1 MGLRRSSF
9 SLSEQH
15 LLHDDVQKPTWNI
28 KAFDDLLICQVLLY
42 LWRGECLLSH
52 RFFVGACCD
61 VDARAELAI
70 DLNPDAQRFVGGKL
84 GIKGGP
90 ALLMNAE
97 LAAKLLP
104 QLLDHEWC
112 DRGQQ

>member
-1 MGLRRSSF
+1 M
-9 SLSEQH
+9 Q
-15 LLHDDVQKPTWNI
+15 
-28 KAFDDLLICQVLLY
+28 
-42 LWRGECLLSH
+42 SH

-104 QLLDHEWC
+104 QRFRWDVLMSGTLRRDS
-112 DRGQQ
+112 